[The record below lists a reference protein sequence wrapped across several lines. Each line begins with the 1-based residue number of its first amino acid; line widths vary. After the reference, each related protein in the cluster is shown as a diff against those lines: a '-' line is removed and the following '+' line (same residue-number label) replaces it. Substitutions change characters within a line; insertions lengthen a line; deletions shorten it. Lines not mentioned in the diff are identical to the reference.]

1 MWSGPELR
9 ISLLPHRMLGLIGWD
24 ISLLS
29 GQLGYDKTPAGEALV
44 NYLFLRTGLLKTLF
58 VYSILQYL
66 FSSFTFNIFV
76 YLGLFFLT

>member
-1 MWSGPELR
+1 MEQNMWSGPELR

-44 NYLFLRTGLLKTLF
+44 T
-58 VYSILQYL
+58 S
-66 FSSFTFNIFV
+66 FS
-76 YLGLFFLT
+76 